1 MFCIVAGIVRLEPAR
16 QPVFLDRNFLT
27 QGPGQTAIKQNK
39 GKRKGR
45 ERERESVCVG
55 RFQWKV
61 KIFRI
66 SIITVRKSR
75 VIVKLT
81 RAGILFN
88 L

>member
-45 ERERESVCVG
+45 ERERVCWEISVES
-55 RFQWKV
+55 QD
-61 KIFRI
+61 I
-66 SIITVRKSR
+66 SYNGKEV
-75 VIVKLT
+75 T
-81 RAGILFN
+81 RDC
-88 L
+88 